1 MSLIKISDPLE
12 ENTNKNKFVVG
23 IDLGTTNSL
32 ICSYE
37 GSFKTYNNDES
48 DIIPSV
54 VKYTKNH
61 NPIAGHDAITPS
73 SNNESILISSIKR
86 LMGLTLDEIKS
97 SKLTLQHNLKIHNNM
112 PSIEIYNKMI
122 SAVDV
127 SSEILRYLKHIAE
140 SSENRTLDGAVIT
153 VPAYFNDAQRQAT
166 KNAAKL
172 AGIDVIRLLNEPT
185 AAAIAY
191 GLESKATGTYIV
203 YDFGGGTFDVSIL
216 SLEKGIF
223 RVIATD
229 GDTMLGGDDI
239 DEIVI
244 TWLKENYKFLGKTPY
259 IELKKIA
266 IALKESFSNTN
277 NLAIYSIGKYEITLE
292 KQVFEDLI
300 KKIIKKTID
309 IVKNTIK
316 ESKASI
322 NEVNSIILVGGST
335 RMPLV
340 KFSLEKEFDCTVLNN
355 INPDKVVVNGAA
367 IQASILSGNN
377 QEDLL
382 LLDVLPLS
390 LGIET
395 LGNLSEK
402 IINRNTPIPIR
413 AKKIFTTFKDGQT
426 KLLIHIVQG
435 ERELIEHCKS
445 LGKFVLHEIPPM
457 ISGAP
462 RIEVEFQIDADGIL
476 SVIAT
481 EKTSGVSSS
490 IEVKPSYGLT
500 ENEISKMIKDA
511 NKLAETDMELRKL
524 NESRVEAER
533 VIYALEQALRKD
545 GKSLLNTKELKMI
558 NKELDL
564 LKKATLSNNSDLIN
578 NTIRK
583 LEKKSEFYVEK
594 RMNSSI
600 KSLIAGKNIDDI
612 L

>member
-32 ICSYE
+32 ICSYKE
-37 GSFKTYNNDES
+37 SFKTYNNDES

-61 NPIAGHDAITPS
+61 NPIAGHDAITYS
-73 SNNESILISSIKR
+73 GNNESISISSIKR

-97 SKLTLQHNLKIHNNM
+97 SKITLQHNLKIHNNM

-140 SSENRTLDGAVIT
+140 SSENRVLDGAVIT

-229 GDTMLGGDDI
+229 GDTMLGGDDV

-244 TWLKENYKFLGKTPY
+244 TWLKENYKFLGKTSY

-266 IALKESFSNTN
+266 VALKESFSDTN
-277 NLAIYSIGKYEITLE
+277 NLAIYSIDKYEITLE
-292 KQVFEDLI
+292 KQVFEGLI
-300 KKIIKKTID
+300 EKIINKTID

-316 ESKASI
+316 ESKLSI
-322 NEVNSIILVGGST
+322 KEVNSIILVGGST
-335 RMPLV
+335 RIPLV
-340 KFSLEKEFDCTVLNN
+340 KSSLEKEFDCIVLNN

-395 LGNLSEK
+395 LGDLSEK

-457 ISGAP
+457 IAGAP

-524 NESRVEAER
+524 NESRVEAKR
-533 VIYALEQALRKD
+533 VIYALEQALKKD

-558 NKELDL
+558 NKGLDL
-564 LKKATLSNNSDLIN
+564 LKKATLSNNPDLIN
-578 NTIRK
+578 NAIK
-583 LEKKSEFYVEK
+583 KIEKKSEFYVEK

>member
-32 ICSYE
+32 ICSYKE
-37 GSFKTYNNDES
+37 SFKTYNNDES

-61 NPIAGHDAITPS
+61 NPIAGHDAITYS
-73 SNNESILISSIKR
+73 GNNESISISSIKR

-97 SKLTLQHNLKIHNNM
+97 SKITLQHNLKIHNNM
-112 PSIEIYNKMI
+112 PSIEIYIKMI

-140 SSENRTLDGAVIT
+140 SSENRVLDGAVIT

-229 GDTMLGGDDI
+229 GDTMLGGDDV

-244 TWLKENYKFLGKTPY
+244 TWLKENYKFLGKTSY

-266 IALKESFSNTN
+266 VALKESFSDTN
-277 NLAIYSIGKYEITLE
+277 NLAIYSIDKYEITLE
-292 KQVFEDLI
+292 KQVFEGLI
-300 KKIIKKTID
+300 EKIINKTID

-316 ESKASI
+316 ESKLSI
-322 NEVNSIILVGGST
+322 KEVNSIILVGGST
-335 RMPLV
+335 RIPLV
-340 KFSLEKEFDCTVLNN
+340 KSSLEKEFDCTVLNN

-377 QEDLL
+377 QENLL

-395 LGNLSEK
+395 LGDLSEK

-457 ISGAP
+457 IAGAP

-524 NESRVEAER
+524 NESRVEAKR
-533 VIYALEQALRKD
+533 VIYALEQALKKD

-558 NKELDL
+558 NKGLDL
-564 LKKATLSNNSDLIN
+564 LKKATLSNNPDLIN
-578 NTIRK
+578 NAIK
-583 LEKKSEFYVEK
+583 KIEKKSEFYVEK

>member
-32 ICSYE
+32 ICSYKE
-37 GSFKTYNNDES
+37 SFKTYNNDES

-61 NPIAGHDAITPS
+61 NPIAGHDAITYS
-73 SNNESILISSIKR
+73 GNNESISISSIKR

-97 SKLTLQHNLKIHNNM
+97 SKITLQHNLKIHNNM

-140 SSENRTLDGAVIT
+140 SSENRVLDGAVIT

-229 GDTMLGGDDI
+229 GDTMLGGDDV

-244 TWLKENYKFLGKTPY
+244 TWLKENYKFLGKTSY

-266 IALKESFSNTN
+266 VALKESFSDTN
-277 NLAIYSIGKYEITLE
+277 NLAIYSIDKYEITLE
-292 KQVFEDLI
+292 KQAFEGLI
-300 KKIIKKTID
+300 EKIINKTID

-316 ESKASI
+316 ESKLSI
-322 NEVNSIILVGGST
+322 KEVNSIILVGGST
-335 RMPLV
+335 RIPLV
-340 KFSLEKEFDCTVLNN
+340 KSSLEKEFDCIVLNN

-377 QEDLL
+377 QENLL

-395 LGNLSEK
+395 LGDLSEK

-457 ISGAP
+457 IAGAP

-524 NESRVEAER
+524 NESRVEAKR
-533 VIYALEQALRKD
+533 VIYALEQALKKD

-558 NKELDL
+558 NKGLDL
-564 LKKATLSNNSDLIN
+564 LKKATLSNNPDLIN
-578 NTIRK
+578 NAIK
-583 LEKKSEFYVEK
+583 KIEKKSEFYVEK

>member
-12 ENTNKNKFVVG
+12 KNTNKNKFVVG

-32 ICSYE
+32 ICSYKE
-37 GSFKTYNNDES
+37 SFKTYNNDES

-61 NPIAGHDAITPS
+61 NPIAGHDAITYS
-73 SNNESILISSIKR
+73 GNNESISISSIKR

-97 SKLTLQHNLKIHNNM
+97 SKITLQHNLKIHNNM

-140 SSENRTLDGAVIT
+140 SSENRVLDGAVIT

-229 GDTMLGGDDI
+229 GDTMLGGDDV

-244 TWLKENYKFLGKTPY
+244 TWLKENYKFLGKTSY

-266 IALKESFSNTN
+266 VALKESFSDTN
-277 NLAIYSIGKYEITLE
+277 NLAIYSIDKYEITLE
-292 KQVFEDLI
+292 KQVFEGLI
-300 KKIIKKTID
+300 EKIINKTID

-316 ESKASI
+316 ESKLSI
-322 NEVNSIILVGGST
+322 KEVNSIILVGGST
-335 RMPLV
+335 RIPLV
-340 KFSLEKEFDCTVLNN
+340 KSSLEKEFDCIVLNN

-377 QEDLL
+377 QENLL

-395 LGNLSEK
+395 LGDLSEK

-457 ISGAP
+457 IAGAP

-524 NESRVEAER
+524 NESRVEAKR
-533 VIYALEQALRKD
+533 VIYALEQALKKD

-558 NKELDL
+558 NKGLDL
-564 LKKATLSNNSDLIN
+564 LKKATLSNNPDLIN
-578 NTIRK
+578 NAIK
-583 LEKKSEFYVEK
+583 KIEKKSEFYVEK

>member
-32 ICSYE
+32 ICSYDK
-37 GSFKTYNNDES
+37 SFKTYNNGES

-54 VKYTKNH
+54 VKYTKNN
-61 NPIAGHDAITPS
+61 NPIAGHDAIVS
-73 SNNESILISSIKR
+73 SDNNESILISSIKR

-140 SSENRTLDGAVIT
+140 SSENRVLDGAVIT
-153 VPAYFNDAQRQAT
+153 VPAYFNDVQRQAT

-239 DEIVI
+239 DEIII
-244 TWLKENYKFLGKTPY
+244 TWLKENYKFLGKISY
-259 IELKKIA
+259 IELKKTA
-266 IALKESFSNTN
+266 IALKESFSDTN
-277 NLAIYSIGKYEITLE
+277 NLARYSIDKYEITLE
-292 KQVFEDLI
+292 KHVFEDLI
-300 KKIIKKTID
+300 GKIIKKTID

-316 ESKASI
+316 ESKLSI
-322 NEVNSIILVGGST
+322 KEINSIILVGGST
-335 RMPLV
+335 RIPLV
-340 KFSLEKEFDCTVLNN
+340 KSSLEKEFDCTVLNN

-395 LGNLSEK
+395 LGDLSEK

-462 RIEVEFQIDADGIL
+462 RIEVEFQIDVDGIL

-500 ENEISKMIKDA
+500 ENEISRMIKDA
-511 NKLAETDMELRKL
+511 NKSAETDVELRKL
-524 NESRVEAER
+524 NESRVEAKR
-533 VIYALEQALRKD
+533 VIYALEQALKKD
-545 GKSLLNTKELKMI
+545 GKSLLNIKELKMI
-558 NKELDL
+558 DKELDL

-578 NTIRK
+578 NAIK
-583 LEKKSEFYVEK
+583 KIEKKSEFYVEK

>member
-32 ICSYE
+32 ICSYKE
-37 GSFKTYNNDES
+37 SFKTYNNDES

-61 NPIAGHDAITPS
+61 NPIAGHDAITS
-73 SNNESILISSIKR
+73 SDNNESISISSIKR

-97 SKLTLQHNLKIHNNM
+97 SKITLQHNLKIHNNM

-140 SSENRTLDGAVIT
+140 SSENRVLDGAVIT

-229 GDTMLGGDDI
+229 GDTMLGGDDV

-244 TWLKENYKFLGKTPY
+244 TWLKENYKFLGKTSY

-266 IALKESFSNTN
+266 VALKESFSDTN
-277 NLAIYSIGKYEITLE
+277 NLAIYSIDKYEITLE
-292 KQVFEDLI
+292 KQVFEGLI
-300 KKIIKKTID
+300 EKIINKTID

-316 ESKASI
+316 ESKLSI
-322 NEVNSIILVGGST
+322 KEVNSIILVGGST
-335 RMPLV
+335 RIPLV
-340 KFSLEKEFDCTVLNN
+340 KSSLEKEFDCTVLNN

-395 LGNLSEK
+395 LGDLSEK

-457 ISGAP
+457 IAGAP

-524 NESRVEAER
+524 NESRVEAKR
-533 VIYALEQALRKD
+533 VIYALEQALKKD
-545 GKSLLNTKELKMI
+545 GKSLLSIKELKMI
-558 NKELDL
+558 DKELGL
-564 LKKATLSNNSDLIN
+564 LKKATLSNNPDLIN
-578 NTIRK
+578 NAIK
-583 LEKKSEFYVEK
+583 KIEKKSEFYVEK

>member
-32 ICSYE
+32 ICSYKE
-37 GSFKTYNNDES
+37 SFKTYNNDES

-61 NPIAGHDAITPS
+61 NPIAGHDAIVS
-73 SNNESILISSIKR
+73 SDNNESILISSIKR

-140 SSENRTLDGAVIT
+140 SSENRVLDGAVIT

-229 GDTMLGGDDI
+229 GDTMLGGDDV

-244 TWLKENYKFLGKTPY
+244 TWLKENYKFLGKTSY

-266 IALKESFSNTN
+266 VALKESFSDTN
-277 NLAIYSIGKYEITLE
+277 NLAIYSIDKYEITLE
-292 KQVFEDLI
+292 KQVFEGLI
-300 KKIIKKTID
+300 EKIINKTID

-316 ESKASI
+316 ESKLSI
-322 NEVNSIILVGGST
+322 EEVNSIILVGGST
-335 RMPLV
+335 RIPLV
-340 KFSLEKEFDCTVLNN
+340 KSSLEKEFDCTVLNN

-395 LGNLSEK
+395 LGDLSEK

-457 ISGAP
+457 IAGAP

-524 NESRVEAER
+524 NESRVEAKR
-533 VIYALEQALRKD
+533 VIYALEQALKKD
-545 GKSLLNTKELKMI
+545 GKSLLSIKELKMI
-558 NKELDL
+558 DKELGL
-564 LKKATLSNNSDLIN
+564 LKKATLSNNPDLIN
-578 NTIRK
+578 NAIK
-583 LEKKSEFYVEK
+583 KIEKKSEFYVEK

>member
-32 ICSYE
+32 ICSYKE
-37 GSFKTYNNDES
+37 SFKTYNNDES

-61 NPIAGHDAITPS
+61 NPIAGHGAIAS
-73 SNNESILISSIKR
+73 SDNNESILISSIKR

-140 SSENRTLDGAVIT
+140 SSENRVLDGAVIT

-229 GDTMLGGDDI
+229 GDTMLGGDDV

-244 TWLKENYKFLGKTPY
+244 TWLKENYKFLGKTSY

-266 IALKESFSNTN
+266 VALKESFSDTN
-277 NLAIYSIGKYEITLE
+277 NLAIYSIDKYEITLE
-292 KQVFEDLI
+292 KQVFEGLI
-300 KKIIKKTID
+300 EKIINKTID

-316 ESKASI
+316 ESKLSI
-322 NEVNSIILVGGST
+322 EEVNSIILVGGST
-335 RMPLV
+335 RIPLV
-340 KFSLEKEFDCTVLNN
+340 KSSLEKEFDCTVLNN

-395 LGNLSEK
+395 LGDLSEK

-457 ISGAP
+457 IAGAP

-524 NESRVEAER
+524 NESRVEAKR
-533 VIYALEQALRKD
+533 VIYALEQALKKD
-545 GKSLLNTKELKMI
+545 GKSLLSIKELKMI
-558 NKELDL
+558 DKELGL
-564 LKKATLSNNSDLIN
+564 LKKATLSNNPDLIN
-578 NTIRK
+578 NAIK
-583 LEKKSEFYVEK
+583 KIEKKSEFYVEK

>member
-32 ICSYE
+32 ICSYDK
-37 GSFKTYNNDES
+37 SFKTYNNGES

-54 VKYTKNH
+54 VKYTKNN
-61 NPIAGHDAITPS
+61 NPIAGHDAIVS
-73 SNNESILISSIKR
+73 SDNNESILISSIKR

-140 SSENRTLDGAVIT
+140 SSENRVLDGAVIT
-153 VPAYFNDAQRQAT
+153 VPAYFNDVQRQAT

-239 DEIVI
+239 DEIII
-244 TWLKENYKFLGKTPY
+244 TWLKENYKFLGKISY
-259 IELKKIA
+259 IELKKTA
-266 IALKESFSNTN
+266 IALKESFSDTN
-277 NLAIYSIGKYEITLE
+277 NLARYSIDKYEITLE
-292 KQVFEDLI
+292 KHVFEDLI
-300 KKIIKKTID
+300 GKIIKKTID

-316 ESKASI
+316 ESKLSI
-322 NEVNSIILVGGST
+322 KEINSIILVGGST
-335 RMPLV
+335 RIPLV
-340 KFSLEKEFDCTVLNN
+340 KSSLEKEFDCTVLNN

-395 LGNLSEK
+395 LGDLSEK

-462 RIEVEFQIDADGIL
+462 RIEVEFQIDVDGIL

-500 ENEISKMIKDA
+500 ENEISRMIKDA
-511 NKLAETDMELRKL
+511 NKSAETDVELRKL
-524 NESRVEAER
+524 NESRVEAKR
-533 VIYALEQALRKD
+533 VIYYL
-545 GKSLLNTKELKMI
+545 
-558 NKELDL
+558 
-564 LKKATLSNNSDLIN
+564 
-578 NTIRK
+578 
-583 LEKKSEFYVEK
+583 
-594 RMNSSI
+594 
-600 KSLIAGKNIDDI
+600 
-612 L
+612 

>member
-32 ICSYE
+32 ICSYKE
-37 GSFKTYNNDES
+37 SFKTYNNDES

-61 NPIAGHDAITPS
+61 NPIAGHDAITYS
-73 SNNESILISSIKR
+73 GNNESISISSIKR

-97 SKLTLQHNLKIHNNM
+97 SKITLQHNLKIHNNM

-140 SSENRTLDGAVIT
+140 SSENRVLDGAVIT

-229 GDTMLGGDDI
+229 GDTMLGGDDV

-244 TWLKENYKFLGKTPY
+244 TWLKENYKFLGKTSY

-266 IALKESFSNTN
+266 VALKESFSDTN
-277 NLAIYSIGKYEITLE
+277 NLAIYSIDKYEITLE
-292 KQVFEDLI
+292 KQVFEGLI
-300 KKIIKKTID
+300 EKIINKTID

-316 ESKASI
+316 ESKLSI
-322 NEVNSIILVGGST
+322 KEVNSIILVGGST
-335 RMPLV
+335 RIPLV
-340 KFSLEKEFDCTVLNN
+340 KSSLEKEFDCIVLNN

-377 QEDLL
+377 QENLL

-395 LGNLSEK
+395 LGDLSEK

-457 ISGAP
+457 IAGAP

-524 NESRVEAER
+524 NESRVEAKR
-533 VIYALEQALRKD
+533 VIYALEQALKKD

-558 NKELDL
+558 NKGLDL
-564 LKKATLSNNSDLIN
+564 LKKATLSNNPDLIN
-578 NTIRK
+578 NAIK
-583 LEKKSEFYVEK
+583 KIEKKSEFYVEK

>member
-32 ICSYE
+32 ICSYKE
-37 GSFKTYNNDES
+37 SFKTYNNDES

-61 NPIAGHDAITPS
+61 NPIAGHDAITYS
-73 SNNESILISSIKR
+73 GNNESISISSIKR

-97 SKLTLQHNLKIHNNM
+97 SKITLQHNLKIHNNM

-140 SSENRTLDGAVIT
+140 SSENRVLDGAVIT

-229 GDTMLGGDDI
+229 GDTMLGGEDV

-244 TWLKENYKFLGKTPY
+244 TWLKEYYKFLGKTSY

-266 IALKESFSNTN
+266 VALKESFSDTN
-277 NLAIYSIGKYEITLE
+277 NLAIYSIDKYEITLE
-292 KQVFEDLI
+292 KQAFEGLI
-300 KKIIKKTID
+300 EKIINKTID

-316 ESKASI
+316 ESKLSI
-322 NEVNSIILVGGST
+322 KEVNSIILVGGST
-335 RMPLV
+335 RIPLV
-340 KFSLEKEFDCTVLNN
+340 KSSLEKEFDCIVLNN

-377 QEDLL
+377 QENLL

-395 LGNLSEK
+395 LGDLSEK

-457 ISGAP
+457 IAGAP

-524 NESRVEAER
+524 NESRVEAKR
-533 VIYALEQALRKD
+533 VIYALEQALKKD

-558 NKELDL
+558 NKGLDL
-564 LKKATLSNNSDLIN
+564 LKKATLSNNPDLIN
-578 NTIRK
+578 NAIK
-583 LEKKSEFYVEK
+583 KIEKKSEFYVEK

>member
-32 ICSYE
+32 ICSYKE
-37 GSFKTYNNDES
+37 SFKTYNNDES

-61 NPIAGHDAITPS
+61 NPIAGHDAITS
-73 SNNESILISSIKR
+73 SDNNESILISSIKR

-140 SSENRTLDGAVIT
+140 SSENRVLDGAVIT

-229 GDTMLGGDDI
+229 GDTMLGGDDV

-244 TWLKENYKFLGKTPY
+244 TWLKENYKFLGKTSY

-266 IALKESFSNTN
+266 VALKESFSDTN
-277 NLAIYSIGKYEITLE
+277 NLAIYSIDKYEITLE
-292 KQVFEDLI
+292 KQVFEGLI
-300 KKIIKKTID
+300 EKIINKTID

-316 ESKASI
+316 ESKLSI
-322 NEVNSIILVGGST
+322 EEVNSIILVGGST
-335 RMPLV
+335 RIPLV
-340 KFSLEKEFDCTVLNN
+340 KSSLEKEFDCTVLNN

-395 LGNLSEK
+395 LGDLSEK

-457 ISGAP
+457 IAGAP

-533 VIYALEQALRKD
+533 VIYALEQALKKD

-558 NKELDL
+558 NKGLDL
-564 LKKATLSNNSDLIN
+564 LKKATLSNNPDLIN
-578 NTIRK
+578 NAIK
-583 LEKKSEFYVEK
+583 KIEKKSEFYVEK

>member
-32 ICSYE
+32 ICSYKE
-37 GSFKTYNNDES
+37 SFKTYNNDES

-61 NPIAGHDAITPS
+61 NPIAGHDAITYS
-73 SNNESILISSIKR
+73 GNNESISISSIKR

-97 SKLTLQHNLKIHNNM
+97 SKITLQHNLKIHNNM

-140 SSENRTLDGAVIT
+140 SSENRVLDGAVIT

-229 GDTMLGGDDI
+229 GDTMLGGDDV

-244 TWLKENYKFLGKTPY
+244 TWLKENYKFLGKTSY

-266 IALKESFSNTN
+266 VALKESFSDTN
-277 NLAIYSIGKYEITLE
+277 NLAIYSIDKYEITLE
-292 KQVFEDLI
+292 KQVFEGLI
-300 KKIIKKTID
+300 EKIINKTID

-316 ESKASI
+316 ESKLSI
-322 NEVNSIILVGGST
+322 KEVNSIILVGGST
-335 RMPLV
+335 RIPLV
-340 KFSLEKEFDCTVLNN
+340 KSSLEKEFDCIVLNN

-395 LGNLSEK
+395 LGDLSEK

-457 ISGAP
+457 IAGAP

-524 NESRVEAER
+524 NESRVEAKR
-533 VIYALEQALRKD
+533 IIYALEQALKKD

-558 NKELDL
+558 NKGLDL
-564 LKKATLSNNSDLIN
+564 LKKATLSNNPDLIN
-578 NTIRK
+578 NAIK
-583 LEKKSEFYVEK
+583 KIEKKSEFYVEK

>member
-32 ICSYE
+32 ICSYKE
-37 GSFKTYNNDES
+37 SFKTYNNDES

-61 NPIAGHDAITPS
+61 NPIAGHDAITS
-73 SNNESILISSIKR
+73 SDNNESISISSIKR

-97 SKLTLQHNLKIHNNM
+97 SKITLQHNLKIHNNM

-140 SSENRTLDGAVIT
+140 SSENRVLDGAVIT

-229 GDTMLGGDDI
+229 GDTMLGGDDV

-244 TWLKENYKFLGKTPY
+244 TWLKENYKFLGKTSY

-266 IALKESFSNTN
+266 VALKESFSDTN
-277 NLAIYSIGKYEITLE
+277 NLAIYSIDKYEITLE
-292 KQVFEDLI
+292 KQAFEGLI
-300 KKIIKKTID
+300 EKIINKTID

-316 ESKASI
+316 ESKLSI
-322 NEVNSIILVGGST
+322 KEVNSIILVGGST
-335 RMPLV
+335 RIPLV
-340 KFSLEKEFDCTVLNN
+340 KSSLEKEFDCTVLNN

-377 QEDLL
+377 QENLL

-395 LGNLSEK
+395 LGDLSEK

-457 ISGAP
+457 IAGAP

-511 NKLAETDMELRKL
+511 NKLAETDVELRKL
-524 NESRVEAER
+524 NESRVEAKR
-533 VIYALEQALRKD
+533 VIYALEQALKKD

-558 NKELDL
+558 NKGLDL
-564 LKKATLSNNSDLIN
+564 LKKATLSNNPDLIN
-578 NTIRK
+578 NAIK
-583 LEKKSEFYVEK
+583 KIEKKSEFYVEK

>member
-32 ICSYE
+32 ICSYKE
-37 GSFKTYNNDES
+37 SFKTYNNDES

-61 NPIAGHDAITPS
+61 NPIAGHDAITYS
-73 SNNESILISSIKR
+73 GNNESISISSIKR

-97 SKLTLQHNLKIHNNM
+97 SKITLQHNLKIHNNM
-112 PSIEIYNKMI
+112 PSIEIYIKMI

-140 SSENRTLDGAVIT
+140 SSENRVLDGAVIT

-229 GDTMLGGDDI
+229 GDTMLGGDDV

-244 TWLKENYKFLGKTPY
+244 TWLKENYKFLGKTSY

-266 IALKESFSNTN
+266 VALKESFSDTN
-277 NLAIYSIGKYEITLE
+277 NLAIYSIDKYEITLE
-292 KQVFEDLI
+292 KQVFEGLI
-300 KKIIKKTID
+300 EKIINKTID

-316 ESKASI
+316 ESKLSI
-322 NEVNSIILVGGST
+322 KEVNSIILVGGST
-335 RMPLV
+335 RIPLV
-340 KFSLEKEFDCTVLNN
+340 KSSLEKEFDCTVLNN

-395 LGNLSEK
+395 LGDLSEK

-457 ISGAP
+457 IAGAP

-524 NESRVEAER
+524 NESRVEAKR
-533 VIYALEQALRKD
+533 VIYALEQALKKD

-558 NKELDL
+558 NKGLDL
-564 LKKATLSNNSDLIN
+564 LKKATLSNNPDLIN
-578 NTIRK
+578 NAIK
-583 LEKKSEFYVEK
+583 KIEKKSEFYVEK

>member
-12 ENTNKNKFVVG
+12 KNTNKNKFVVG

-32 ICSYE
+32 ICSYKE
-37 GSFKTYNNDES
+37 SFKTYNNDES

-61 NPIAGHDAITPS
+61 NPIAGHDAITS
-73 SNNESILISSIKR
+73 SDNNESISISSIKR

-97 SKLTLQHNLKIHNNM
+97 SKITLQHNLKIHNNM

-140 SSENRTLDGAVIT
+140 SSENRVLDGAVIT

-229 GDTMLGGDDI
+229 GDTMLGGDDV

-244 TWLKENYKFLGKTPY
+244 TWLKENYKFLGKTSY

-266 IALKESFSNTN
+266 VALKESFSDTN
-277 NLAIYSIGKYEITLE
+277 NLAIYSIDKYEITLE
-292 KQVFEDLI
+292 KQAFEGLI
-300 KKIIKKTID
+300 EKIINKTID

-316 ESKASI
+316 ESKLSI
-322 NEVNSIILVGGST
+322 KEVNSIILVGGST
-335 RMPLV
+335 RIPLV
-340 KFSLEKEFDCTVLNN
+340 KSSLEKEFDCTVLNN

-377 QEDLL
+377 QENLL

-395 LGNLSEK
+395 LGDLSEK

-457 ISGAP
+457 IAGAP

-524 NESRVEAER
+524 NESRVEAKR
-533 VIYALEQALRKD
+533 VIYALEQALKKD

-558 NKELDL
+558 NKGLDL
-564 LKKATLSNNSDLIN
+564 LKKATLSNNPDLIN
-578 NTIRK
+578 NAIK
-583 LEKKSEFYVEK
+583 KIEKKSEFYVEK

>member
-1 MSLIKISDPLE
+1 MSLIKISDPLKD
-12 ENTNKNKFVVG
+12 NTNKNKFAVG

-37 GSFKTYNNDES
+37 ESFKTYNNDES

-61 NPIAGHDAITPS
+61 NPIVGHDAITYS
-73 SNNESILISSIKR
+73 DNNESISISSIKR
-86 LMGLTLDEIKS
+86 LIGLTLDEIKS
-97 SKLTLQHNLKIHNNM
+97 SKITLQHNLKIHNNM

-259 IELKKIA
+259 IELRKIA

-277 NLAIYSIGKYEITLE
+277 NLAIYSIGKYEITLD

-300 KKIIKKTID
+300 QKTIKKTIN

-316 ESKASI
+316 ESELSI
-322 NEVNSIILVGGST
+322 KEVNSIILVGGST
-335 RMPLV
+335 RIPLV
-340 KFSLEKEFDCTVLNN
+340 KSSLEKEFDCTVLNN
-355 INPDKVVVNGAA
+355 IDPDKVVANGAA

-413 AKKIFTTFKDGQT
+413 AKKTFTTFKDGQT

-511 NKLAETDMELRKL
+511 NKSAETDMGLRKL

-533 VIYALEQALRKD
+533 VIYALEQALKKD

-564 LKKATLSNNSDLIN
+564 LKKATLSNNSDLID
-578 NTIRK
+578 NTIKK

>member
-32 ICSYE
+32 ICSYKE
-37 GSFKTYNNDES
+37 SFKTYNNDES

-61 NPIAGHDAITPS
+61 NPIAGHDAITS
-73 SNNESILISSIKR
+73 SDNNESISISSIKR

-97 SKLTLQHNLKIHNNM
+97 SKITLQHNLKIHNNM

-140 SSENRTLDGAVIT
+140 SSENRVLDGAVIT

-229 GDTMLGGDDI
+229 GDTMLGGDDV

-244 TWLKENYKFLGKTPY
+244 TWLKENYKFLGKTSY

-266 IALKESFSNTN
+266 VALKESFSDTN
-277 NLAIYSIGKYEITLE
+277 NLAIYSIDKYEITLE
-292 KQVFEDLI
+292 KQAFEGLI
-300 KKIIKKTID
+300 EKIINKTID

-316 ESKASI
+316 ESKLSI
-322 NEVNSIILVGGST
+322 KEVNSIILVGGST
-335 RMPLV
+335 RIPLV
-340 KFSLEKEFDCTVLNN
+340 KSSLEKEFDCIVLNN

-377 QEDLL
+377 QENLL

-395 LGNLSEK
+395 LGDLSEK

-457 ISGAP
+457 IAGAP

-511 NKLAETDMELRKL
+511 NKLAETDVELRKL
-524 NESRVEAER
+524 NESRVEAKR
-533 VIYALEQALRKD
+533 VIYALEQALKKD

-558 NKELDL
+558 NKGLDL
-564 LKKATLSNNSDLIN
+564 LKKATLSNNPDLIN
-578 NTIRK
+578 NAIK
-583 LEKKSEFYVEK
+583 KIEKKSEFYVEK

>member
-32 ICSYE
+32 ICSYKE
-37 GSFKTYNNDES
+37 SFKTYNNDES

-61 NPIAGHDAITPS
+61 NPIAGHDAITYS
-73 SNNESILISSIKR
+73 GNNESISISSIKR

-97 SKLTLQHNLKIHNNM
+97 SKITLQHNLKIHNNM

-140 SSENRTLDGAVIT
+140 SSENRVLDGAVIT

-229 GDTMLGGDDI
+229 GDTMLGGDDV

-244 TWLKENYKFLGKTPY
+244 TWLKENYKFLGKTSY

-266 IALKESFSNTN
+266 VALKESFSDTN
-277 NLAIYSIGKYEITLE
+277 NLAIYSIDKYEITLE
-292 KQVFEDLI
+292 KQVFEGLI
-300 KKIIKKTID
+300 EKIINKTID

-316 ESKASI
+316 ESKLSI
-322 NEVNSIILVGGST
+322 KEVNSIILVGGST
-335 RMPLV
+335 RIPLV
-340 KFSLEKEFDCTVLNN
+340 KSSLEKEFDCTVLNN

-395 LGNLSEK
+395 LGDLSEK

-457 ISGAP
+457 IAGAP

-524 NESRVEAER
+524 NESRVEAKR
-533 VIYALEQALRKD
+533 VIYALEQALKKD

-558 NKELDL
+558 NKGLDL
-564 LKKATLSNNSDLIN
+564 LKKATLSNNPDLIN
-578 NTIRK
+578 NAIK
-583 LEKKSEFYVEK
+583 KIEKKSEFYVEK

>member
-32 ICSYE
+32 ICSYKE
-37 GSFKTYNNDES
+37 SFKTYNNDES

-61 NPIAGHDAITPS
+61 NPIAGHDAITYS
-73 SNNESILISSIKR
+73 GNNESISISSIKR

-97 SKLTLQHNLKIHNNM
+97 SKITLQHNLKIHNNM

-140 SSENRTLDGAVIT
+140 SSENRVLDGAVIT

-229 GDTMLGGDDI
+229 GDTMLGGDDV

-244 TWLKENYKFLGKTPY
+244 TWLKENYKFLGKTSY

-266 IALKESFSNTN
+266 VALKESFSDTN
-277 NLAIYSIGKYEITLE
+277 NLAIYSIDKYEITLE
-292 KQVFEDLI
+292 KQVFEGLI
-300 KKIIKKTID
+300 EKIINKTID

-316 ESKASI
+316 ESKLSI
-322 NEVNSIILVGGST
+322 KEVNSIILVGGST
-335 RMPLV
+335 RIPLV
-340 KFSLEKEFDCTVLNN
+340 KSSLEKEFDCTVLNN

-377 QEDLL
+377 QENLL

-395 LGNLSEK
+395 LGDLSEK

-457 ISGAP
+457 IAGAP

-524 NESRVEAER
+524 NESRVEAKR
-533 VIYALEQALRKD
+533 VIYALEQALKKD

-558 NKELDL
+558 NKGLDL
-564 LKKATLSNNSDLIN
+564 LKKATLSNNPDLIN
-578 NTIRK
+578 NAIK
-583 LEKKSEFYVEK
+583 KIEKKSEFYVEK

>member
-32 ICSYE
+32 ICSYKE
-37 GSFKTYNNDES
+37 SFKTYNNDES

-61 NPIAGHDAITPS
+61 NPIAGHDAITYS
-73 SNNESILISSIKR
+73 GNNESISISSIKR

-97 SKLTLQHNLKIHNNM
+97 SKITLQHNLKIHNNM

-140 SSENRTLDGAVIT
+140 SSENRVLDGAVIT

-229 GDTMLGGDDI
+229 GDTMLGGDDV

-244 TWLKENYKFLGKTPY
+244 TWLKENYKFLGKTSY

-266 IALKESFSNTN
+266 VALKESFSDTN
-277 NLAIYSIGKYEITLE
+277 NLAIYSIDKYEITLE
-292 KQVFEDLI
+292 KQAFEGLI
-300 KKIIKKTID
+300 EKIINKTID

-316 ESKASI
+316 ESKLSI
-322 NEVNSIILVGGST
+322 KEVNSIILVGGST
-335 RMPLV
+335 RIPLV
-340 KFSLEKEFDCTVLNN
+340 KSSLEKEFDCTVLNN

-377 QEDLL
+377 QENLL

-395 LGNLSEK
+395 LGDLSEK

-457 ISGAP
+457 IAGAP

-524 NESRVEAER
+524 NESRVEAKR
-533 VIYALEQALRKD
+533 VIYALEQALKKD

-558 NKELDL
+558 NKGLDL
-564 LKKATLSNNSDLIN
+564 LKKATLSNNPDLIN
-578 NTIRK
+578 NAIK
-583 LEKKSEFYVEK
+583 KIEKKSEFYVEK